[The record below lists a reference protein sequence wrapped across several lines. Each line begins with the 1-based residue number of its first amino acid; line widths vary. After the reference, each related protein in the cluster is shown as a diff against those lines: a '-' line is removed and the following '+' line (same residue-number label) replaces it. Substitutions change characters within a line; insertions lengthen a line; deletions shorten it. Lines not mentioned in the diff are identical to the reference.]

1 MFWELSL
8 DARPGEG
15 GEALVPMVAREMG
28 GLEWRENEL
37 DYLESSEWLVCLAD
51 RGGAKRRSG
60 VAD

>member
-37 DYLESSEWLVCLAD
+37 DYLESSEWFV
-51 RGGAKRRSG
+51 
-60 VAD
+60 